1 MIRIEELTIKY
12 GELTAVRAVTLTVP
26 AGSVFG
32 LVGPNGAGKTSLMR
46 VLAGLLPPAA
56 GRCFIGEI
64 DVLEDPLAAHRVI
77 GYMPDF
83 FGVYDH
89 LQVWEYLEFFGE
101 LYGLR
106 GEHLRRRLDETLELS
121 DLTIK
126 KEAYIGGLSRGMKQR
141 LCLARTLVHEPQVLL
156 LDEPASGVDPRG
168 RWEMRQLLRRLGDL
182 GKTIFVSSHI
192 LPELSDLC
200 DSIAIMEKGNLLAAG
215 PVESIATELGVHRA
229 LKIAVLNGEADR
241 VPQVLEGL
249 QWLQQV
255 QVQGDQV
262 EIQLADSDE
271 AIADTLERLVQSGL
285 RIGGINQRRT
295 DLEQLYLQLTHG
307 ELA

>member
-1 MIRIEELTIKY
+1 
-12 GELTAVRAVTLTVP
+12 
-26 AGSVFG
+26 
-32 LVGPNGAGKTSLMR
+32 MR